1 MLMRKVMAEQP
12 VARAVAVSVVAEAV
26 AHQIEV
32 AVLQSV
38 AMEKMLVVEDRSAAV
53 EAVVAKLAA
62 RSLAIIMTMVIG
74 VTSSRASL
82 SS

>member
-62 RSLAIIMTMVIG
+62 RSLAIMMTMVIG

>member
-1 MLMRKVMAEQP
+1 MMLTRKVMAE
-12 VARAVAVSVVAEAV
+12 AVVVVVMLRAEAV